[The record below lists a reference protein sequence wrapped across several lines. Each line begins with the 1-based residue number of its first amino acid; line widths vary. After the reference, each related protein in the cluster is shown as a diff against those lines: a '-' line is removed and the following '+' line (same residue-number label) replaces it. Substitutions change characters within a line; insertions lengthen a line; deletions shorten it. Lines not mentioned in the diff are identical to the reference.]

1 MRYCTVLLSLFL
13 TVGVQAAD
21 LKLAAGD
28 VELTFTKVADGYRT
42 NLTYNGTDLPFIEA
56 GKPAYLEVQNKPV
69 AGYYTTVSE
78 DKGAFTC
85 VADLKSARGSQ
96 FRVTDVYTSPAAGQ
110 ISLHRDVQVVSKKGG
125 DNYFT
130 SAFAVQTTAN
140 DKFTDNEYLVP
151 GVLYKG
157 YFDAACNTPA
167 SLPQDGDAWW
177 LYRDDRT
184 PLPFVMSRSKTGGTT
199 ITLAHQD
206 SECKT
211 VVADANNTMYDA
223 GYQFGASG
231 LYRDTVNNLTWQEV
245 VYPGTTKTTKAGKGN
260 RFHPVSTDVKHTYSV
275 FLSISHTDT
284 YADAVKQAWNE
295 VFSLYDPKVY
305 SVDLQACYEGLIES
319 LLTYYVQCR
328 ADGGQ
333 YDQPGWPFEVS
344 LKDFQPKGIDYQM
357 GFVGMQVSAGY
368 YLYRYGIENNA
379 KVTRHK
385 GESVLDFWADE
396 CLTSAG
402 MPRTWYDP
410 RNDGAKGSWRS
421 YESILRI
428 MTGGMEGLLSAWC
441 YGTKNGETHDNWL
454 NSCKRFG
461 DWLLDVQSGNGSL
474 AFSWYHDRLPA
485 TTNQHPVKLQNGLT
499 TTSALRYLVELYIAT
514 GDERYKEAALKAGN
528 YCYLYVHKKY
538 HYCACVVDNPQV
550 IDSESGYMAMVGF
563 LSLYDLTKDQKWL
576 DAAEQAA
583 TYTETWVYSFEIPVE
598 EDRAEDNP
606 IFPRDRSIV
615 GQHLIA
621 IGHSAADLGFA
632 WTSFAYYRL
641 YLLTSNE
648 HYLKM
653 ARLSA
658 HNSKQSMNWDES
670 LYPGQ
675 PKGLQLEAFQV
686 MIPRRVGGV
695 ATTLNWNYA
704 GHLDPMFRFKDAFGT
719 PDMEEVE
726 KLPWEKRQEMAARY
740 SLYQSSDYGQTILA
754 NDEVQASD
762 VQVYPNPI
770 DSGSNVHIN
779 MPDVR
784 YTLSLYNMAGDRVY
798 QEEKHGAADIR
809 MSFPAGVYTMVL
821 LHNGKADTQRLIV
834 K

>member
-1 MRYCTVLLSLFL
+1 MRYCAVLLSLFL
-13 TVGVQAAD
+13 AAGVQAAD

-28 VELTFTKVADGYRT
+28 VELTFTKVAAGYQT
-42 NLTYNGTDLPFIEA
+42 HLTYNGTDLPFIEA
-56 GKPAYLEVQNKPV
+56 GKPAYLEVQGKPV

-78 DKGAFTC
+78 NQGTFTC
-85 VADLKSARGSQ
+85 VADLQSGRGSQ
-96 FRVTDVYTSPAAGQ
+96 FRITDVYTSPTKGQ
-110 ISLHRDVQVVSKKGG
+110 ISLRRDVQVVSKKSG
-125 DNYFT
+125 DNYFN
-130 SAFAVQTTAN
+130 SAFAVQTTDN
-140 DKFTDNEYLVP
+140 TKFTNNEYLVP

-157 YFDAACNTPA
+157 YFDAVCNTPTY
-167 SLPQDGDAWW
+167 LPQDGDAWF

-184 PLPFVMSRSKTGGTT
+184 PLPFVMSRSKTTGTT

-206 SECKT
+206 SECRT
-211 VVADANNTMYDA
+211 VVADANGESYNA
-223 GYQFGASG
+223 GYRFGACG
-231 LYRDTVNNLTWQEV
+231 LWRDTANNLTYQEV
-245 VYPGTTKTTKAGKGN
+245 IYPGTTKSTKSGKGN
-260 RFHPVSTDVKHTYSV
+260 RFHPVDTSVKHSYSV
-275 FLSISHTDT
+275 FVSISHTDT
-284 YADAVKQAWNE
+284 YAEAAKQSWNE
-295 VFSLYDPKVY
+295 VFNLYNPKVY
-305 SVDLQACYEGLIES
+305 NVDLQTCYEGLIES
-319 LLTYYVQCR
+319 LLTYYVPSR
-328 ADGGQ
+328 EDGGT
-333 YDQPGWPFEVS
+333 YDKPGWPFEVS
-344 LKDFQPKGIDYQM
+344 LTDFKPKGIDYQM
-357 GFVGMQVSAGY
+357 GFVGMQLSSGY
-368 YLYRYGIENNA
+368 YLYRYGIEN
-379 KVTRHK
+379 KQSDTRHK
-385 GESVLDFWADE
+385 GEAVLDFWADD
-396 CLTSAG
+396 CLSPIG
-402 MPRTWYDP
+402 MPSTWYDP
-410 RNDGAKGSWRS
+410 NGNGGKGGWRN

-441 YGTKNGETHDNWL
+441 FGTKNGEKHDNWIA
-454 NSCKRFG
+454 SCKKFG
-461 DWLLDVQSGNGSL
+461 DWLLSAQNANGSL
-474 AFSWYHDRLPA
+474 AFSWNRNKIQN
-485 TTNQHPVKLQNGLT
+485 NQHPVKTDNGLT

-514 GDERYKEAALKAGN
+514 GDERYKEAALKAGD
-528 YCYLYVHKKY
+528 YCYLFVHKKY

-563 LSLYDLTKDQKWL
+563 LSLYDLTKDEKWL

-598 EDRAEDNP
+598 DDRTEDNP

-641 YLLTSNE
+641 YLLTNNA

-653 ARLSA
+653 ARMSA

-675 PKGLQLEAFQV
+675 PRGLQLEAFQV

-726 KLPWEKRQEMAARY
+726 KMSWEKRQEMAARY

-754 NDEVQASD
+754 NDDVRTDMEVA
-762 VQVYPNPI
+762 YPNPI
-770 DSGSNVHIN
+770 DSGSDIHIG
-779 MPDVR
+779 MPDVA
-784 YTLSLYNMAGDRVY
+784 YTLSIYNMAGERVY
-798 QEEKHGAADIR
+798 QTEKTGAANVR
-809 MSFPAGVYTMVL
+809 MSFPSGVYTMVL
-821 LHNGKADTQRLIV
+821 LHDGKADTQRVIV